1 MSHSTRGAH
10 AHPDQPTLEQHRTTV
25 RGLLR
30 EVPDFPEPG
39 VLFRD
44 IAPVLGSPEGLVA
57 IADGMT
63 QLCPRDLT
71 LVAGIEARGFMLG
84 TPLALTLQRGFVP
97 IRKKGKLPSPTIS
110 VSYDLEYGSAQI
122 EMPQTAVHDKDQVVI
137 VDDVLATGGT
147 ADAACRLI
155 EEAGGTVVALVF
167 LMELAALGGRERLSG
182 RRVDSLLTLG

>member
-1 MSHSTRGAH
+1 MQATH
-10 AHPDQPTLEQHRTTV
+10 AHPDQPTLEHHRATV

-57 IADGMT
+57 VADGMT
-63 QLCPRDLT
+63 QLCPSDLT
-71 LVAGIEARGFMLG
+71 LVAGIEARGFVLG
-84 TPLALTLQRGFVP
+84 TPIALALQRGFVA
-97 IRKKGKLPSPTIS
+97 IRKKGKLPSPTIG

-122 EMPQTAVHDKDQVVI
+122 EMPQTAIHSGDHVVI
-137 VDDVLATGGT
+137 VDDVLATGGI

-155 EEAGGTVVALVF
+155 EEAGGMVVSLVF
-167 LMELAALGGRERLSG
+167 LMELTALGGRDRLAG
-182 RRVDSLLTLG
+182 RQVDALLSLG